1 LIKSPWIPILI
12 GLGLQVLGTFLLLF
26 IPETLHFKLSPS
38 ADLSL
43 SPVSNPEP
51 STKQTSF
58 LPALKTNFRDTLT
71 RLYSATKVLRSLP
84 IILLLISFVTS
95 PFGRVS
101 SELSMRYISNRY
113 NWTLA
118 QAGFLLSLRAFI
130 NILLL
135 LAIIPLISSF
145 LLSRLRLSSNHK
157 DLLLVQASAIFL
169 IFGSAIMGFAPTIGI
184 GITGM
189 VIWTLGTGFTALT
202 RSLITSLVQK
212 RHVGA
217 LYAAIS
223 IVETCS
229 MMLGGPVQASLY
241 ALGLKWRGMWEG
253 LPYFML
259 AGISAVAGVAVWWFG
274 LLMKGRLEEGAV
286 RLGDEVEEEED
297 LLEAEFQDDV

>member
-1 LIKSPWIPILI
+1 
-12 GLGLQVLGTFLLLF
+12 
-26 IPETLHFKLSPS
+26 
-38 ADLSL
+38 
-43 SPVSNPEP
+43 
-51 STKQTSF
+51 
-58 LPALKTNFRDTLT
+58 
-71 RLYSATKVLRSLP
+71 
-84 IILLLISFVTS
+84 
-95 PFGRVS
+95 
-101 SELSMRYISNRY
+101 
-113 NWTLA
+113 
-118 QAGFLLSLRAFI
+118 
-130 NILLL
+130 
-135 LAIIPLISSF
+135 
-145 LLSRLRLSSNHK
+145 
-157 DLLLVQASAIFL
+157 
-169 IFGSAIMGFAPTIGI
+169 
-184 GITGM
+184 M